1 MKNSNRQYSIHNT
14 QYRKAKKAFTLVEL
28 LIYAGILTISAG
40 LIGGVFY
47 TVSKANLRTQVNE
60 ELNIQLARFEEIFRQ
75 KTESAKG
82 INSIGDSTVNLKI
95 DDVNKDPTEFTL
107 TDNVVY
113 LQEGTGDPVA
123 LNDSNKVKV
132 TSLSFSPTGPSA
144 VSMSPTDNC
153 AWNDQVGWIDFAY
166 PGGNVHVARGAGD
179 LWGLAYVHSD
189 SHWISLNCVSTD
201 SCSSVEYKVSSD
213 ADGNLSGWAWSE
225 NYGWICFNCLTDNS
239 CASSDY
245 KVTVDQDTGEFDGY
259 AYSENI
265 GWISFNCK
273 TGGDNETDI
282 CSTSNYKVQDLR
294 LRTISVK
301 VDITVQ
307 YNSEKPELAISRSN
321 TFVFNIVTPAK

>member
-1 MKNSNRQYSIHNT
+1 MKFKIDL
-14 QYRKAKKAFTLVEL
+14 KFKKGFTLLEL
-28 LIYAGILTISAG
+28 LIYTGILTISAG
-40 LIGGVFY
+40 LIGGIVY
-47 TVSKANLRTQVNE
+47 TVSKASLRTHVNE
-60 ELNIQLARFEEIFRQ
+60 ELNIQLARFEEIFHQ

-82 INSIGDSTVNLKI
+82 INSIGGSTVNLKI

-113 LQEGTGDPVA
+113 LQEGTGDPAA
-123 LNDSNKVKV
+123 LNDSNRVRV
-132 TSLSFSPTGPSA
+132 TSLSFSPTGPSKT
-144 VSMSPTDNC
+144 SISPTNDY
-153 AWNDQVGWIDFAY
+153 AWNDQVGWIDFAH
-166 PGGNVHVARGAGD
+166 PGGNIYVARGAGD
-179 LWGLAYVHSD
+179 LWGLAYVNSD

-213 ADGNLSGWAWSE
+213 ASGNLSGWAWSE

-239 CASSDY
+239 CASADY

-273 TGGDNETDI
+273 TGGDNQADI

-321 TFVFNIVTPAK
+321 TFVFNIITPAK